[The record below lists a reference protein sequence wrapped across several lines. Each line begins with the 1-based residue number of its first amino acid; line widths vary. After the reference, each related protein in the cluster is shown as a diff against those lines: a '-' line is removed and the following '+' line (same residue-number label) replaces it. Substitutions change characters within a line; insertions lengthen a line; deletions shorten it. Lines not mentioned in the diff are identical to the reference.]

1 VSDNGPLD
9 PFDGIPDPE
18 PEDTPNQPFAGI
30 PLFGDLSGLL
40 GNQPGFNWDAARQLA
55 VSVATEQKPEMN
67 TDPLARARIEE
78 LGRLVEM
85 QLADLT
91 QLPTIGGA
99 SPIKL
104 EVVTRAEWA
113 VHTLNDYK
121 SLLEKL
127 NNSLAGKPGEQDDAP
142 DAHFLDGIM
151 QMLSPML
158 MVMTAGSM
166 VGHLAARAFGD
177 YELPIPRPRHSLRL
191 VAQNIDGFAEQWSLE
206 PDEVRLWQCLEQ
218 MTLHAVLGIEHVQ
231 SRLTELLEEYAS
243 NFSQDP
249 DAMQNKIAELDVDPT
264 GGDMMAQMQ
273 AMLGNPEVLLG
284 AVTSPRQQQLL
295 PEIQGLIGLVLA
307 YTAHIVD
314 LGGARMIGAVDRL
327 TEAVRRHRLDSAAA
341 DQFVER
347 LLGIQ
352 ISAETLEIGN
362 QFIAGVVERS
372 GDAGL
377 RRLWIDPAN
386 LPTPAEMQAP
396 GLWLARIDLPND

>member
-55 VSVATEQKPEMN
+55 ISVATEQKPEAN

-91 QLPTIGGA
+91 QLPTIGGVT
-99 SPIKL
+99 PIKL

-113 VHTLNDYK
+113 AHTLNDYK

-127 NNSLAGKPGEQDDAP
+127 NNSLAGKPDEQDDTA
-142 DAHFLDGIM
+142 DAHFLDGLM

-191 VAQNIDGFAEQWSLE
+191 VAHNIDGFAEQWSLD

-218 MTLHAVLGIEHVQ
+218 MTLHSVLSIEHVKV
-231 SRLTELLEEYAS
+231 RLTELLEEYAS

-307 YTAHIVD
+307 YTDHIVD

-327 TEAVRRHRLDSAAA
+327 TEAVRRHRLDSAAE

-352 ISAETLEIGN
+352 ISVETLEIGN

-372 GDAGL
+372 GADGL
-377 RRLWIDPAN
+377 RRLWSEPAN

-396 GLWLARIDLPND
+396 GLWLARIDLPTD